1 MNFTRHFLR
10 RSVMTHCHHPCHQ
23 YSWKSTLASWPKR
36 RHVGRTM
43 SLWASPAETSA
54 LREELRAYG
63 SEDDGVTLTMAS
75 DECHS
80 DSPLHSLG
88 DSTAVVTLRNP
99 TARNAL
105 TGKMMAELADV
116 VTTLE
121 TDAKLQESLTAVV
134 VRGDGDFFC
143 AGADIRVAA
152 DKLST
157 KEGGRAMSTLM
168 IDTLTRLRHLPYL
181 TVACIAGGA
190 VGGGAELTTA
200 LDYRIVHAAA
210 VLRFV
215 HAHMGVS
222 PGWGGATRLVRLVG
236 RNRALELLGTA
247 APCDAATCLAM
258 GLIDQVV
265 DKRGDMDTRVVQFL
279 DPFVH
284 AHPAVLHAAKR
295 VVAGAQ
301 DAASFEDAV
310 AVEHAVFMEMWGG
323 PANRAALEKA
333 QKKRSK

>member
-1 MNFTRHFLR
+1 
-10 RSVMTHCHHPCHQ
+10 
-23 YSWKSTLASWPKR
+23 
-36 RHVGRTM
+36 M

-54 LREELRAYG
+54 LREQLRAYG
-63 SEDDGVTLTMAS
+63 SEDDGVSLSMAS
-75 DECHS
+75 DECNR

-121 TDAKLQESLTAVV
+121 TDPKLQESLTAVV
-134 VRGDGDFFC
+134 VRGDGNFFC

-152 DKLST
+152 DQLST

-168 IDTLTRLRHLPYL
+168 IDTLTRLRHLPYV
-181 TVACIAGGA
+181 TVACIVGGA

-200 LDYRIVHAAA
+200 VDYRIATQGT

-215 HAHMGVS
+215 HARMGVS

-247 APCDAATCLAM
+247 APCDAAACLAM
-258 GLIDQVV
+258 GLVDQVV
-265 DKRGDMDTRVVQFL
+265 DDQDDDGGMDKRVVQFL

-301 DAASFEDAV
+301 DAASFEHAV
-310 AVEHAVFMEMWGG
+310 AVEHEVFLEMWGG